1 MNDNT
6 IIKYQLPNDKRHT
19 LFFTDAECARFLI
32 YNNVEDKIV
41 FEGNEREFI
50 EFMNI
55 IKNENQDV
63 DYSIIG
69 VSDAIEYVEDYC
81 GNLDLI
87 S

>member
-1 MNDNT
+1 MDNL
-6 IIKYQLPNDKRHT
+6 KKMYKV
-19 LFFTDAECARFLI
+19 
-32 YNNVEDKIV
+32 YNNVEDKTI
-41 FEGNEREFI
+41 FSGNEREFI

-69 VSDAIEYVEDYC
+69 ISDAIEYVEDYC

>member
-1 MNDNT
+1 VVRKE
-6 IIKYQLPNDKRHT
+6 IKMYK
-19 LFFTDAECARFLI
+19 I

-41 FEGNEREFI
+41 FNGNEREFI
-50 EFMNI
+50 EFMNTI
-55 IKNENQDV
+55 RDENGDV
-63 DYSIIG
+63 DYSILG

>member
-1 MNDNT
+1 VDNL
-6 IIKYQLPNDKRHT
+6 KKMYKV
-19 LFFTDAECARFLI
+19 
-32 YNNVEDKIV
+32 YNNVEDKTI
-41 FEGNEREFI
+41 FSGNEREFI

-69 VSDAIEYVEDYC
+69 ISDAIEYVEDYC

>member
-1 MNDNT
+1 MYKVHNS
-6 IIKYQLPNDKRHT
+6 
-19 LFFTDAECARFLI
+19 
-32 YNNVEDKIV
+32 VEDKTI
-41 FEGNEREFI
+41 FIGNEREFI

-55 IKNENQDV
+55 IKNENQDF

-69 VSDAIEYVEDYC
+69 ISDAIEYVEDYC

>member
-1 MNDNT
+1 M
-6 IIKYQLPNDKRHT
+6 YRV
-19 LFFTDAECARFLI
+19 

>member
-1 MNDNT
+1 MY
-6 IIKYQLPNDKRHT
+6 K
-19 LFFTDAECARFLI
+19 I
-32 YNNVEDKIV
+32 YNNVEDKTI
-41 FEGNEREFI
+41 FNGNERDFI

-69 VSDAIEYVEDYC
+69 ISDAIQYVEDYC

>member
-1 MNDNT
+1 MY
-6 IIKYQLPNDKRHT
+6 KV
-19 LFFTDAECARFLI
+19 
-32 YNNVEDKIV
+32 YNNVEDKTI
-41 FEGNEREFI
+41 FSGNEREFI

-69 VSDAIEYVEDYC
+69 ISDVIEYVEDYC

>member
-1 MNDNT
+1 MVRKE
-6 IIKYQLPNDKRHT
+6 IKMYK
-19 LFFTDAECARFLI
+19 I

-41 FEGNEREFI
+41 FNGNEREFI
-50 EFMNI
+50 EFMNTI
-55 IKNENQDV
+55 RDENGDV
-63 DYSIIG
+63 DYSILG

>member
-1 MNDNT
+1 V
-6 IIKYQLPNDKRHT
+6 DK
-19 LFFTDAECARFLI
+19 LKKMYKV
-32 YNNVEDKIV
+32 YNNVEDKTI
-41 FEGNEREFI
+41 FSGNEREFI

-69 VSDAIEYVEDYC
+69 ISDAIEYVEDYC

>member
-1 MNDNT
+1 MY
-6 IIKYQLPNDKRHT
+6 KV
-19 LFFTDAECARFLI
+19 
-32 YNNVEDKIV
+32 YNNVADKTI
-41 FEGNEREFI
+41 FSGNEREFI
-50 EFMNI
+50 EFMNL

-69 VSDAIEYVEDYC
+69 ISDAIEYIEDYC

>member
-1 MNDNT
+1 MY
-6 IIKYQLPNDKRHT
+6 KV
-19 LFFTDAECARFLI
+19 
-32 YNNVEDKIV
+32 YNNVEDKTI
-41 FEGNEREFI
+41 FNGNEREFI

-69 VSDAIEYVEDYC
+69 ISDAIEYVEDYC

>member
-1 MNDNT
+1 MY
-6 IIKYQLPNDKRHT
+6 KV
-19 LFFTDAECARFLI
+19 
-32 YNNVEDKIV
+32 YNNVEDKTI
-41 FEGNEREFI
+41 FSGNEREFI

-69 VSDAIEYVEDYC
+69 ISDAIEYVEDYC